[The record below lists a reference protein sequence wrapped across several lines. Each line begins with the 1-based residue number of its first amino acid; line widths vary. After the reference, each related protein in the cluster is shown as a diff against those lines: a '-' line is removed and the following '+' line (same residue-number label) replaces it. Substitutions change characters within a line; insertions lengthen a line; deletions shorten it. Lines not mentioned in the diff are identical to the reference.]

1 MTHRLRPTLA
11 ALLVLLAACGES
23 SEEKANREAL
33 ASLVQRYQGLARE
46 YAEWAEMEKDRS
58 APITWSDAIAGY
70 ERMIEEQQE
79 VESDLRAVVIT
90 PKYACVGGLLAR
102 AIQHDV
108 AFLRA
113 RKSLLRQRGTARYAR
128 ETYDKNMAN
137 AYSYYGGEAYGRA
150 AGEALDDFTKA
161 VDQAE
166 RFMAE
171 ANRRQPRVLALSDSL
186 AFAARRLALL
196 PMVDTVRTL
205 PLLLDIE
212 TDTLVTSGGVA
223 KISAVCV
230 PPSAARPDTSPPQ
243 RRAPSADSTGARA
256 A

>member
-1 MTHRLRPTLA
+1 MTHRLRPTLTV
-11 ALLVLLAACGES
+11 LLVVLAACGES
-23 SEEKANREAL
+23 EREKANREAL

-46 YAEWAEMEKDRS
+46 YAEWAETENDRS
-58 APITWSDAIAGY
+58 APMTWSDAIAGY

-113 RKSLLRQRGTARYAR
+113 RKSLLRQRATARFAR
-128 ETYDKNMAN
+128 ERYDKNMAQI
-137 AYSYYGGEAYGRA
+137 YSYYGEAYGRA
-150 AGEALDDFTKA
+150 AGEALDDFA
-161 VDQAE
+161 EAFDQAE
-166 RFMAE
+166 RFQAE

-186 AFAARRLALL
+186 AFATRGLELL

-212 TDTLVTSGGVA
+212 HDTLITSEGVA

-230 PPSAARPDTSPPQ
+230 PSSAARPDTTRPQ